1 MSGIWL
7 LLLLAA
13 CIGLLITGIS
23 RWKIHPFLALMGT
36 ALLLALS
43 AGVELTAVAEIIGR
57 GFSDVFTSVGLVLIL
72 GAVIGTVLEKT
83 GAALTIADAAIRLTG
98 KRHPE
103 LALLLMGRVVSM
115 SVFCDSA
122 FVILDP
128 IRRALVSRTGRP
140 GAACTAALSLGLYI
154 TQCLMVPAPGP
165 VAAAD
170 AIYGGMGLETDL
182 LQVIAAGLVCS
193 ILPTAAAYVF
203 SCGIAGK
210 IKEAVREDTEKQYD
224 ALLAEGGERPGLCI
238 SLLPVL
244 APIGLMAASGVA
256 GWAGWQCGVLVFFG
270 KPAIA
275 LAAGLLLSFGLLK
288 RCGLMSRLYELTEEA
303 LRMIAPILFVIAA
316 GNALGAVI
324 AATQLEA
331 FVREHAFLLQGMGL
345 LFPFLLAALLKTA
358 IGSSTVAITTT
369 AGILAPLMNTLGFAA
384 PWDAALAVCAVAA
397 GAMTVCHANDSY
409 FWVVVSSGGLQVKDG
424 YRIQTIGTLVT
435 GLAAL
440 LSVLLL
446 SMI

>member
-7 LLLLAA
+7 LLLLAV
-13 CIGLLITGIS
+13 CIGLLIVGIS
-23 RWKIHPFLALMGT
+23 RWKIHPFLALMGA
-36 ALLLALS
+36 ALLLALF
-43 AGVELTAVAEIIGR
+43 AGVEITAVVDIIGR
-57 GFSDVFTSVGLVLIL
+57 GFSDVFTSVGLVIIL

-122 FVILDP
+122 FVILNP

-154 TQCLMVPAPGP
+154 TQCFMVPAPGP
-165 VAAAD
+165 VAAAN
-170 AIYGGMGLETDL
+170 AIYGGMRLEVDL
-182 LQVIAAGLVCS
+182 LQVIAAGVVCS
-193 ILPTAAAYVF
+193 VLPTVAAYVF
-203 SCGIAGK
+203 SRR
-210 IKEAVREDTEKQYD
+210 AVRNIAEAALEDTEKKYE
-224 ALLAEGGERPGLCI
+224 AVLEECGERPGLCI

-244 APIGLMAASGVA
+244 APIVLMAASGIA
-256 GWAGWQCGVLVFFG
+256 GWAGWQCGALVLLG
-270 KPAIA
+270 KPAAA
-275 LAAGLLLSFGLLK
+275 LAVGMLLSFLLLK
-288 RCGLMSRLYELTEEA
+288 RRGQMNRLYELTEDT

-369 AGILAPLMNTLGFAA
+369 ASILAPLMNTLGFVA

-409 FWVVVSSGGLQVKDG
+409 FWVIVSGGGLQVKDG
-424 YRIQTIGTLVT
+424 YRLQTLGTLVT

-440 LSVLLL
+440 VSVLLISL
-446 SMI
+446 I